1 MTIKIGEETL
11 EYDLICMNEFS
22 SERKIMSVVV
32 REKVTGKIFVY
43 VKGAGSK
50 INERLS
56 EDEKNGA
63 MSAKID
69 AEVLRFGSKGLRTLV
84 FAMREMSQAEHDEI
98 DWSLKGSDT
107 LSNLC
112 EREL

>member
-1 MTIKIGEETL
+1 M
-11 EYDLICMNEFS
+11 
-22 SERKIMSVVV
+22 R
-32 REKVTGKIFVY
+32 
-43 VKGAGSK
+43 
-50 INERLS
+50 
-56 EDEKNGA
+56 
-63 MSAKID
+63 AKID

-84 FAMREMSQAEHDEI
+84 FAMREMSQAEYDEI

>member
-1 MTIKIGEETL
+1 MQQTGVSSFIGRTAESMTIKIGEETL

-32 REKVTGKIFVY
+32 REKATGKLFVY

-56 EDEKNGA
+56 ED
-63 MSAKID
+63 
-69 AEVLRFGSKGLRTLV
+69 
-84 FAMREMSQAEHDEI
+84 
-98 DWSLKGSDT
+98 
-107 LSNLC
+107 
-112 EREL
+112 

>member
-32 REKVTGKIFVY
+32 REKVTGKLFVY

-56 EDEKNGA
+56 ED
-63 MSAKID
+63 
-69 AEVLRFGSKGLRTLV
+69 
-84 FAMREMSQAEHDEI
+84 
-98 DWSLKGSDT
+98 
-107 LSNLC
+107 
-112 EREL
+112 